1 MTTEDTEHRYLVFRI
16 GEEQFAC
23 PLLSVREVLEYQ
35 KPKHMP
41 NMVSY
46 FPGVINVR
54 GSIVGVV
61 DLRTKFGA
69 PSSVERRTAMLL
81 CDTENGAVA
90 AVVDLVESV
99 RQIKPECIDRETTL
113 LSKIDTRYLN
123 GVARVDD
130 KLVTVVDLHQSLLED
145 QMKAA

>member
-54 GSIVGVV
+54 GRIVGVV

-69 PSSVERRTAMLL
+69 PSCVERRTAMLL
-81 CDTENGAVA
+81 CDTEQGAIA
-90 AVVDLVESV
+90 AVVDIVESV
-99 RQIKPECIDRETTL
+99 RQIKPESIDRDTTL
-113 LSKIDTRYLN
+113 ISKIDSRYLS
-123 GVARVDD
+123 GVARLENA
-130 KLVTVVDLHQSLLED
+130 LVTVVDLHQSLLED

>member
-1 MTTEDTEHRYLVFRI
+1 MSTTDSENRYLIFRI
-16 GEEQFAC
+16 GGEHFAC

-41 NMVSY
+41 NMVHY

-69 PSSVERRTAMLL
+69 SAAVEPRTAMLL
-81 CDTENGAVA
+81 CDTDRGALA
-90 AVVDLVESV
+90 AIVDRVESV
-99 RQIKPECIDRETTL
+99 RQIPPEKIDHDPSL
-113 LSKIDTRYLN
+113 VSKIDARYLL
-123 GVARVDD
+123 GVATTDD
-130 KLVTVVDLHQSLLED
+130 GLITVVDLHQSIIEEQL
-145 QMKAA
+145 KTA